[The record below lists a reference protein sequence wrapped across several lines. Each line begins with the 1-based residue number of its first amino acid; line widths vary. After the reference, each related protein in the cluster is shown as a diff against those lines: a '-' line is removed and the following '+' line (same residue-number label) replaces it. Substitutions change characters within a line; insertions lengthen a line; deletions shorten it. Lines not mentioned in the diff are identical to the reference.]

1 MLLVRT
7 PLLHE
12 CPSGRMV
19 LSHLAVWPQGPRHC
33 ISVSSCKGVSQAQKS
48 GGLFSTHVEYG
59 RYAALLAVKLI
70 LGSLGS
76 HGRSP
81 TAMILSSTGGLSTR

>member
-1 MLLVRT
+1 MLLVQT
-7 PLLHE
+7 LLLPE
-12 CPSGRMV
+12 CPFGRMV
-19 LSHLAVWPQGPRHC
+19 LNRLAVWPQGPRRC
-33 ISVSSCKGVSQAQKS
+33 TSVSSCKGVSQCQKGS
-48 GGLFSTHVEYG
+48 GRFSTHVEYG
-59 RYAALLAVKLI
+59 RYAALLAVMLI

>member
-1 MLLVRT
+1 MSLWANGV
-7 PLLHE
+7 E
-12 CPSGRMV
+12 PSRG
-19 LSHLAVWPQGPRHC
+19 LATG
-33 ISVSSCKGVSQAQKS
+33 SQALYFGFVLQGCQS
-48 GGLFSTHVEYG
+48 MSEEDGLFSTHVEYG
-59 RYAALLAVKLI
+59 RYAALLAVMLI